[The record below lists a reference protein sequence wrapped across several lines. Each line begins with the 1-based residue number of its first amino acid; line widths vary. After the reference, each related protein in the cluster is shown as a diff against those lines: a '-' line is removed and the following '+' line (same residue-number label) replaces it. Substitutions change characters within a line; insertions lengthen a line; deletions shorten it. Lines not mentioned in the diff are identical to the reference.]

1 VSRARLLAALVA
13 PLLLV
18 PAIGWVL
25 IEYGPERAV
34 VFAVYPLV
42 WALAFLVAGII
53 CMVLRP
59 PRSAGTILRRAAVWA
74 TATMLGATVLL
85 FGASF
90 LFHP

>member
-1 VSRARLLAALVA
+1 MNRAGLLAALAA

-18 PAIGWVL
+18 PAIGWAL

-42 WALAFLVAGII
+42 WALVFLVAGII
-53 CMVLRP
+53 CMLLRP
-59 PRSAGTILRRAAVWA
+59 PRSTGTILRWAALWA
-74 TATMLGATVLL
+74 TASMLGATVLL

>member
-1 VSRARLLAALVA
+1 MSRAGLLAALAA

-18 PAIGWVL
+18 PAIGWAL

-34 VFAVYPLV
+34 VFAAYPLV
-42 WALAFLVAGII
+42 WALVFLVAGII
-53 CMVLRP
+53 CMTLRP
-59 PRSAGTILRRAAVWA
+59 PRSSGAILRWAAVWA
-74 TATMLGATVLL
+74 TGSMLGVTVLL